1 MAFFYSVSAAAAWRQ
16 PPRQT
21 ASHVLWERLGLQSE
35 RVRLGLQKS
44 VNADQTA
51 GVNIGEEEHGRHGF
65 SHQKLRHRRLQNDVP
80 EDEKAQFYSIMCGC
94 IAVLLGACCW
104 FIRRDQRRL
113 KAAKEARR
121 EERRQAK
128 KMQKMQNSVSP
139 APPPGQGP
147 PQGYGPPPGYVPQPG
162 QAPLFRPTGQPL
174 PVPGNGSGTMDV
186 LSVQSIQSISSQ
198 DSSMSAEK
206 SSRSA

>member
-1 MAFFYSVSAAAAWRQ
+1 MVTRCMVIMAFFYSVSAAAAWRR

-21 ASHVLWERLGLQSE
+21 ASHVLWERRGLQSE

-65 SHQKLRHRRLQNDVP
+65 SHQKLRCPLGFMERFLNHTIPTNTPCQNPIRRRRLQNDVP

-104 FIRRDQRRL
+104 
-113 KAAKEARR
+113 
-121 EERRQAK
+121 
-128 KMQKMQNSVSP
+128 
-139 APPPGQGP
+139 
-147 PQGYGPPPGYVPQPG
+147 
-162 QAPLFRPTGQPL
+162 
-174 PVPGNGSGTMDV
+174 
-186 LSVQSIQSISSQ
+186 
-198 DSSMSAEK
+198 
-206 SSRSA
+206 